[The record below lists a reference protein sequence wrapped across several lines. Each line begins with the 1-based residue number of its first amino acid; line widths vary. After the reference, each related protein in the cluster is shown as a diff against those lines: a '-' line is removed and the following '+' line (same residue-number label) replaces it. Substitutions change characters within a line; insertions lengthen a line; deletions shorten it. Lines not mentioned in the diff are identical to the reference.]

1 VSTRGKDL
9 LQFLAPG
16 FLHQLRNALFAIQ
29 GQAQL
34 LGSSTAASRA
44 GSRAG
49 STPARQRTEILA
61 ATKRAQAA
69 VQVLRYL
76 SEDGG
81 AVQAGIL
88 LPRLVDVLR
97 VPMRERGLVVSC
109 QHSSREAPVRVN
121 GTLLSE
127 TVVGAL
133 KAIAERLPTGFGGS
147 IRVDLCAQDQDK
159 VEIVLELVAV
169 SGQLPF
175 QVDLLAVQQELQAA
189 ISPHGG
195 LVVLVGRKL
204 ALHLPAAPA
213 AAAPAAPPGEG
224 SGTVGEGTLG
234 ERTLE
239 EGASGAM

>member
-34 LGSSTAASRA
+34 LGSSTAASA
-44 GSRAG
+44 
-49 STPARQRTEILA
+49 PAKQRTQILA

-69 VQVLRYL
+69 IQVLRYL

-147 IRVDLCAQDQDK
+147 IRVDLCAQGQDK

-213 AAAPAAPPGEG
+213 AAAPAAPRGWGERRG
-224 SGTVGEGTLG
+224 RVGEGTLG

-239 EGASGAM
+239 EGASGGM